1 MPNIVIANEDRR
13 EGEQWK
19 SQLLAAKCENVIY
32 CDNISA
38 LVYTLSRENIHIV
51 AVSVHMIKQDVS
63 DILRSITTFFPRIH
77 IVVIGNMPG
86 ERMAELLNGLEN
98 VAVRNVFSTD
108 IIKYWSFPELL
119 DQNEDLP
126 YLLSEHF
133 ISDAEVMECYPEFIR
148 YHSAPYCVISVRI
161 TTSSHAQALSEMVK
175 EDGPLKKINAEV
187 ICMSPTEIC
196 IVLSRVKG
204 AEVCYNCAI
213 SVRHL
218 LLQSSDASFNIGISR
233 IRERASELYV
243 CRKEALRAAT
253 AHYQFGRD
261 SIIHIEYLS
270 ENDFEYA
277 YPLHKEKKM
286 IEQAMDGN
294 KEGALNMLNE
304 IFVVLGWQRKVH
316 PSLVNKVG
324 LGIVVRLNIAA
335 ISRGKYFEMTQTEA
349 MNHGSLFEAKTTE
362 EVYAFLEKSISHFAD
377 EIDALYN
384 LRKDALYMRLV
395 DMKSS
400 DTPIDIKNL
409 ADTFRTTIAFLNS
422 AVTQNSTENIFDYIR
437 V

>member
-19 SQLLAAKCENVIY
+19 SKLLAAKCENVIY

-51 AVSVHMIKQDVS
+51 AVSVHMIKQDATDV
-63 DILRSITTFFPRIH
+63 LRSITTFFPRIH

-98 VAVRNVFSTD
+98 VAVRNVFGTD

-119 DQNEDLP
+119 DQDEDLS

-133 ISDAEVMECYPEFIR
+133 ISDAEVMECYPDFRR
-148 YHSAPYCVISVRI
+148 YHSAPYCVICVKI
-161 TTSSHAQALSEMVK
+161 TTSAHAQALSEMVK
-175 EDGPLKKINAEV
+175 EDGPFKKTKAEV

-196 IVLSRVKG
+196 IVLSRVKS
-204 AEVCYNCAI
+204 AEVCYDSAI
-213 SVRHL
+213 SIRHL

-233 IRERASELYV
+233 IRERPSELYI
-243 CRKEALRAAT
+243 CRKEALRAAA

-261 SIIHIEYLS
+261 SIVHIEYLS

-304 IFVVLGWQRKVH
+304 IFVVLGWQRKIH

-324 LGIVVRLNIAA
+324 LSIVVRLNIAA
-335 ISRGKYFEMTQTEA
+335 ISKGKYFEMTQTEA

-377 EIDALYN
+377 EMDALYN

-395 DMKSS
+395 DMRNS
-400 DTPIDIKNL
+400 DNPIDLKEL

-422 AVTQNSTENIFDYIR
+422 AVTQNSSENIFDYVR